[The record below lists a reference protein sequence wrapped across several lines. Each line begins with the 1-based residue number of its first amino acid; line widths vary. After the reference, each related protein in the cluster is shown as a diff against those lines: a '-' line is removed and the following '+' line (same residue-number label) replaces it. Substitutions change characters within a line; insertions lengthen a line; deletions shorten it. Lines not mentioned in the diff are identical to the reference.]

1 MMTDNDS
8 PWKELLEQELPL
20 ALAFFFPA
28 IHAGLDWSHDHE
40 NLEQELRTLYPT
52 GETGKRIADCLVK
65 AVGTEGDV
73 RYLHGEV
80 QGGVEEGFPRRM
92 HVYNYRAEDRFG
104 QPVGSFAILIDD
116 DPKWLPDRYES
127 QVCGTTRTLTYP
139 VAKILGWRGKE
150 AELRTHA
157 NPVALFVLAQLA
169 SMRTKKD
176 DEGRAAAK
184 LEVILL
190 LQERGMTEEELR
202 HWYRYLDWLLALP
215 KEYDRGIW
223 LRVRELKEKVMPFVT
238 FAERY
243 GMEQGEKIGLE
254 KGLEKGI
261 EQGMEKGIEKGLAK
275 GMMKAIE
282 AVLDV
287 RFPDAAPSL
296 MTRVMQVNDIAQ
308 LQRLLQVAKTAPL
321 AEIEVAVAA
330 SLAT

>member
-1 MMTDNDS
+1 MTDNDS

-28 IHAGLDWSHDHE
+28 IHTGLDWSHDHE

-52 GETGKRIADCLVK
+52 GETGKRIADCLLK
-65 AVGTEGDV
+65 TVGTEGDT

-116 DPKWLPDRYES
+116 DPKWLPNQYEW

-157 NPVALFVLAQLA
+157 NPVGLFVLAQLA

-176 DEGRAAAK
+176 DEARAEVK
-184 LEVILL
+184 LELVLL
-190 LQERGMTEEELR
+190 LQERFDTEFDRLR
-202 HWYRYLDWLLALP
+202 WYRYLDWLLALP
-215 KEYDRGIW
+215 KEYDRVVW
-223 LRVRELKEKVMPFVT
+223 TRVEAMKEKGMPFVT
-238 FAERY
+238 FAERH
-243 GMEQGEKIGLE
+243 GFEKGEK
-254 KGLEKGI
+254 KGTK
-261 EQGMEKGIEKGLAK
+261 Q
-275 GMMKAIE
+275 AIE
-282 AVLDV
+282 VALEL
-287 RFPDAAPSL
+287 RFPNTFSSL
-296 MTRVMQVNDIAQ
+296 MPQVSKIDEIDR
-308 LQRLLQVAKTAPL
+308 LERLLQLAKTAPL
-321 AEIEVAVAA
+321 ADIEAF
-330 SLAT
+330 LA